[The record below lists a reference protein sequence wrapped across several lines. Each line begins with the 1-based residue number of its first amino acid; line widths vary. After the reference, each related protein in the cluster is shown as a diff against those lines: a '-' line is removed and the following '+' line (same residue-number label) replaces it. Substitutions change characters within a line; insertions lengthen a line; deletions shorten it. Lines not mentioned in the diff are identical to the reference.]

1 MKSNA
6 AGAIRSKVFA
16 ALDIGTTKVVC
27 LIIKANGSKKVL
39 GIGYNAA
46 EGISGGVITNIK
58 HASCAILSAI
68 KMAKQASKVE
78 VLDQAYVNI
87 SGCNIS
93 SFELTNEVVSDRH
106 KISDIDIASVI
117 SQTYEKYDEDDVV
130 IHNIP
135 IRYSLDDMHNIN
147 ELHGLYGG
155 KLNADMHV
163 VTASRPALLNIENC
177 LINCGLRVV
186 GYTASSYTSGFSC
199 LNTEEKE
206 LGAAVIDIG
215 GGYTSIGFFEKG
227 KFVHADFIPIGGIHI
242 TRDIAYGLCVSIN
255 EAERIKLLYGK
266 AISCHD
272 DQFIDTSDDKNSSMQ
287 IAKSEIM
294 MIIKP
299 RLEEI
304 LEILNDKLGKKNN
317 LIRKVVI
324 TGGSSQ
330 LPNIVEVASYIL
342 NRPIRVAIPF
352 SVDGISDNPAFS
364 ATIGMVSLIS
374 ESYKDNRSVQ
384 DNGIGKLFDWVKEKV
399 KKY

>member
-1 MKSNA
+1 MKS
-6 AGAIRSKVFA
+6 GDMKSKVFA

-27 LIIKANGSKKVL
+27 LIVKTNGSKKVV
-39 GIGYNAA
+39 GVGYNAA
-46 EGISGGVITNIK
+46 EGINGGVITNIK
-58 HASCAILSAI
+58 HASRSILSAI
-68 KMAKQASKVE
+68 TMAKQASKIEIV
-78 VLDQAYVNI
+78 DQAYVNI

-93 SFELTNEVVSDRH
+93 SFELTNEIISDRH
-106 KISDIDIASVI
+106 KISGADIANIV

-155 KLNADMHV
+155 KLRADMHV

-177 LINCGLRVV
+177 LVNCGVKIA
-186 GYTASSYTSGFSC
+186 GYTASSYASGLSC
-199 LNTEEKE
+199 LNREEKE
-206 LGAAVIDIG
+206 LGAAIIDIG

-255 EAERIKLLYGK
+255 EAERIKLLSDK
-266 AISCHD
+266 AISSNDIDILD
-272 DQFIDTSDDKNSSMQ
+272 DGNPSMQ
-287 IAKSEIM
+287 IAKSEITT
-294 MIIKP
+294 IIKS

-304 LEILNDKLGKKNN
+304 LEILDDKLGKKNN

-330 LPNIVEVASYIL
+330 LSNIAEAANYIL
-342 NRPIRVAIPF
+342 NRPIRIAMPF
-352 SVDGISDNPAFS
+352 SIDGISDSPAFS
-364 ATIGMVSLIS
+364 AAIGMVSLIS
-374 ESYKDNRSVQ
+374 ESNKSDVQ
-384 DNGIGKLFDWVKEKV
+384 DNGIDKLFDWIKEKV
-399 KKY
+399 KI